1 MNSLL
6 PSSYVFTK
14 TKVITPDR
22 VNYPRLFGQPAGKV
36 FITLILSV
44 VIALV
49 LIYLCTKIAHKT
61 KNLIINL
68 FLGLVIVLGLT
79 SLICN
84 ITLVFIGFAD
94 SAQNIQLTAHQGII
108 DLNFNKPLVY
118 PYSLDCDFKFKPH
131 SNLVIRQVVDDPLL
145 THNDHKKR
153 DYALYYKLN
162 DQDASLMGQME
173 NKHFKFDNSG
183 NRDNL
188 FLQTYFAYI
197 KDKHLE
203 NKFKNT
209 MYLEP
214 YLDITANDAGQEYQL
229 RGDHITLRLTP
240 NRTVHVYQTKS

>member
-14 TKVITPDR
+14 DKVITPDR
-22 VNYPRLFGQPAGKV
+22 INYPRFFGQPAGRV
-36 FITLILSV
+36 FGTLILS
-44 VIALV
+44 IAVAIFLVYFCTKLVNKIKQPIIDFFLV
-49 LIYLCTKIAHKT
+49 LVIL
-61 KNLIINL
+61 
-68 FLGLVIVLGLT
+68 LGLI
-79 SLICN
+79 SLVCN
-84 ITLVFIGFAD
+84 ITLVGIGFAD
-94 SAQNIQLTAHQGII
+94 SAQNMQLTASQGII
-108 DLNFNKPLVY
+108 DINFNKPLIY
-118 PYSLDCDFKFKPH
+118 PYSLNCDFKFKPH

-145 THNDHKKR
+145 THNDHRKC

-162 DQDASLMGQME
+162 DQDASFMGQTE
-173 NKHFKFDNSG
+173 NHKFKFDNSG

-214 YLDITANDAGQEYQL
+214 YLDVTTNNDNQQYQL

-240 NRTVHVYQTKS
+240 ARKVHVYQTKS